1 MSLIETPKYV
11 KRKCVDEFVHDLIQ
25 GNGVESFRKYSL
37 NGELDKYHI
46 RGMAWKIF
54 MEVLPETDT
63 LEQWVESIDKLR
75 KDYKTK
81 AKSLLKAQKFKGD
94 PLSGM
99 GINNSDTGTWN
110 TYYQDNDTKKL
121 INLDL
126 DRTFQELCIFHETKI
141 KSNLADILFLWNKEN
156 LDVGYQQGMNDILAV
171 TFLGLYPCYFKNN
184 KKLGKNEIL
193 KISSEQISAIQ
204 NAEDIYDF
212 FHDEDEL
219 YSDLYYCFSR
229 LMKRGLKELFET
241 FKGTE
246 KRFVDYKKYELF
258 SNQLEPDP
266 ADDMQNPLNIR
277 CTLIIKEK
285 LKSIDPDL
293 YQHFKKIGLNCG
305 IFLQRWLKCMFDRE
319 FDLKD
324 IFIIWDAIFA
334 TPDARGGYGLVF
346 LDYVAISMIIRI
358 RKELLKCDQNECF
371 ATLFKYPPINNI
383 SELVVFA
390 NNLQIAVEEMLHGK
404 RSNFLDKVLEIAP
417 INLNSKNNLVNDNF
431 NMNMQ
436 SMQYNNNLSGNMSF
450 FPENY
455 NQNNEE
461 IKENKGFFKNAM
473 SSVGG
478 FFSNVKQK
486 IEKKIDEK
494 NRRQNNNNGKMLGE
508 IHPIQLMGNMS
519 NMNNMNNIKEMNMNM
534 NVNINMNQNQITSI
548 KDCARRIDNLFNKY
562 GSYFSSDDVNE
573 YKAIVQYLNNNS

>member
-1 MSLIETPKYV
+1 MDLIETPKYN
-11 KRKCVDEFVHDLIQ
+11 KKKCVEEFVHDLIQ
-25 GNGVESFRKYSL
+25 GNGVENFRKYSL

-54 MEVLPETDT
+54 MEVLPETET
-63 LEQWVESIDKLR
+63 LEQWVETIDKLR
-75 KDYKTK
+75 KEYKTK
-81 AKSLLKAQKFKGD
+81 TKSLLKAQKFKGD

-99 GINNSDTGTWN
+99 AVTNTDSATWN
-110 TYYQDNDTKKL
+110 TYYADNDTKKL

-126 DRTFQELCIFHETKI
+126 DRTFQELSLFHQNKI
-141 KSNLADILFLWNKEN
+141 KSNLADILFIWNKEN

-171 TFLGLYPCYFKNN
+171 TFLGLYPCYFKNV

-219 YSDLYYCFSR
+219 YSDLYFCFSK

-246 KRFVDYKKYELF
+246 KHIIDYKKYQLF
-258 SNQLEPDP
+258 SNQLEEEPT
-266 ADDMQNPLNIR
+266 DDMQNPLNIR

-285 LKSIDPDL
+285 LKSIDPEL

-324 IFIIWDAIFA
+324 IFIIWDSIFA
-334 TPDARGGYGLVF
+334 TPDVQNGYGLVF
-346 LDYVAISMIIRI
+346 LDYIAISMILRI
-358 RKELLKCDQNECF
+358 RKKLLESDQNECF
-371 ATLFKYPPINNI
+371 ATLFKYPNIENI
-383 SELVVFA
+383 SELVIFS
-390 NNLQIAVEEMLHGK
+390 NNLQIAVEEMIRGK
-404 RSNFLDKVLEIAP
+404 RSIFLDNILGINTGN
-417 INLNSKNNLVNDNF
+417 INLNNNSNNKNN
-431 NMNMQ
+431 
-436 SMQYNNNLSGNMSF
+436 SYNNIPSLQNNNNYGGNMSF
-450 FPENY
+450 FPQNFVA
-455 NQNNEE
+455 QNNEE

-478 FFSNVKQK
+478 FFSNFKQK
-486 IEKKIDEK
+486 IDKKFA
-494 NRRQNNNNGKMLGE
+494 QHNNNNNTGNNLGE
-508 IHPIQLMGNMS
+508 INPII
-519 NMNNMNNIKEMNMNM
+519 NMNNMNYMS
-534 NVNINMNQNQITSI
+534 NMNQISSNSE
-548 KDCARRIDNLFNKY
+548 CAQRIESLFNKY
-562 GSYFSSDDVNE
+562 RNYFSNEDVNE
-573 YKAIVQYLNNNS
+573 YKAIVQYLNNSS